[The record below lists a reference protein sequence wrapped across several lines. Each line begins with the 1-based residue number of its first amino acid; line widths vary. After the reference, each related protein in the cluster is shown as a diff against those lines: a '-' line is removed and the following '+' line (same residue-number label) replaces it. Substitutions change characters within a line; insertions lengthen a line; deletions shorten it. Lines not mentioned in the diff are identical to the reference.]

1 MKFEKGN
8 KLSKGKPKGTLDK
21 NTVEIKTVI
30 NKMVQWINDPVRFE
44 EMMINVM
51 ESQPHVLVNFL
62 AKIAPKDINLN
73 TDAPKNNPMLENM
86 IKIRKELEA
95 KRDQPKIIEIKKDK
109 L

>member
-1 MKFEKGN
+1 MRFEKGN

-21 NTVEIKTVI
+21 KTVEIKEVI

-73 TDAPKNNPMLENM
+73 TDLPKHNPMLENM
-86 IKIRKELEA
+86 IKIREELQA
-95 KRDQPKIIEIKKDK
+95 QRDKPKIIEIKKE
-109 L
+109 